1 MVTTICKSLVN
12 LKAKSAAK
20 FVQDKIKRLGVQEDQ
35 PFLNML
41 QEIFKV
47 IHPVVLKKAWKDE
60 TKEEALVVKHEPDY
74 NKVMEKIYESLQLTA
89 EYEA

>member
-1 MVTTICKSLVN
+1 
-12 LKAKSAAK
+12 
-20 FVQDKIKRLGVQEDQ
+20 
-35 PFLNML
+35 ML

-47 IHPVVLKKAWKDE
+47 IHPAVLKEARKDE

-74 NKVMEKIYESLQLTA
+74 KKVMDKIYESLQLTA

>member
-20 FVQDKIKRLGVQEDQ
+20 FDQDKIKGLWVQEDQ
-35 PFLNML
+35 PSLNML